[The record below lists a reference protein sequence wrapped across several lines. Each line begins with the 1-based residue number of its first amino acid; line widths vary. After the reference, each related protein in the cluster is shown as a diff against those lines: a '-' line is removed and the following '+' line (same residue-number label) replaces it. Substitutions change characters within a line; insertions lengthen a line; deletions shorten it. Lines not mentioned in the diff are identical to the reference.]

1 MAMKRFIRTLV
12 IATLV
17 VIIVGAIVYA
27 ALPAGYYT
35 RSFPYLIV
43 FFFAATLLVYYF
55 MLKSL
60 EKRPAKFVNIFLL
73 TTMVKLFVYMAVMVT
88 YALINRDEARQF
100 IIAFFILYIIFTI
113 IEVLALLGENSK
125 MGRKKFL
132 QDIE

>member
-17 VIIVGAIVYA
+17 VIIVSAIVYA

-35 RSFPYLIV
+35 LSFPYLIV
-43 FFFAATLLVYYF
+43 FFFVATLLVYYF

-73 TTMVKLFVYMAVMVT
+73 TTMAKLFVYMAVMVS
-88 YALINRDEARQF
+88 YALINREEARQF
-100 IIAFFILYIIFTI
+100 IIAFFILYIIYTI

>member
-17 VIIVGAIVYA
+17 IIIISAIVYA
-27 ALPAGYYT
+27 ALPSEYYT
-35 RSFPYLIV
+35 VSFPFLIV
-43 FFFAATLLVYYF
+43 FFFAATMLVYYF

-73 TTMVKLFVYMAVMVT
+73 TTMAKLFVYMAVMVS
-88 YALINRDEARQF
+88 YALVNRDEARQF
-100 IIAFFILYIIFTI
+100 IIAFFILYIIYTI

>member
-1 MAMKRFIRTLV
+1 MAMKRFLRTLV
-12 IATLV
+12 IATLA
-17 VIIVGAIVYA
+17 IIIISAIVYA
-27 ALPAGYYT
+27 ALPTGYYT
-35 RSFPYLIV
+35 TAFPFLVV

-73 TTMVKLFVYMAVMVT
+73 TTMVKLLVYMAVMVS
-88 YALINRDEARQF
+88 YALVNRGEARQF
-100 IIAFFILYIIFTI
+100 IVAFFILYIIYTI